1 MTRPPASTGIPAGDR
16 AGPSA
21 SGGAPASSGPP
32 ATGESPASPPAGPR
46 GARWAGL
53 GLGTRLFIAM
63 ALVVAAGAGTLLVVA
78 LLIAQ
83 AVFLTHLRR
92 AGTPDLTPA
101 VETHVDRAF
110 TQATLI
116 SLTAG
121 ITVAVLVA
129 GLVTWLVAR
138 RLAAPV
144 TTLAAATTRLADGN
158 YDTDLAD
165 PRLGREFT
173 ALTTAVNRLG
183 DKLAGSER
191 TRRRL
196 LADLGHELRSPVA
209 SLEATV
215 EAIIDGVLPV
225 DAATLDTLAEQA
237 SRLHRLVA
245 DLESVSRA
253 EERQLALRPQPA
265 RLADLAQRAA
275 TAVCPRYKAAGVD
288 LRLRAEGAGP
298 TVTVDHDRIVEALTN
313 LLDNALR
320 HTPSTGTVTITVD
333 QTPGG
338 ARRSAD
344 LTAGQP
350 EAARISVADT
360 GEGFPPEQAD
370 QLFERFYRTDP
381 ARGPAPPATAGGAP
395 GRHGSGIGL
404 TITRAIIEAHYGS
417 IIAHSDGPGC
427 GATFT
432 ITLPATTPRGP
443 ARRVSR

>member
-1 MTRPPASTGIPAGDR
+1 M
-16 AGPSA
+16 
-21 SGGAPASSGPP
+21 
-32 ATGESPASPPAGPR
+32 
-46 GARWAGL
+46 RWAGL
-53 GLGTRLFIAM
+53 GLGARLFTAM

-78 LLIAQ
+78 LLVAP

-92 AGTPDLTPA
+92 AGTPGLTPA
-101 VETHVDRAF
+101 VETHVERAF
-110 TQATLI
+110 TQAMMI

-121 ITVAVLVA
+121 TTAAVLAA

-215 EAIIDGVLPV
+215 EAITDGVLPV
-225 DAATLDTLAEQA
+225 DATTLDTLAEHA
-237 SRLHRLVA
+237 SRLRRLVT

-253 EERQLALRPQPA
+253 EERQLALHPQPA
-265 RLADLAQRAA
+265 RLADLVQRAA
-275 TAVCPRYKAAGVD
+275 TAVRPLYQAGGVD
-288 LRLRAEGAGP
+288 LQLRAEEAGP
-298 TVTVDHDRIVEALTN
+298 TATVDHDRIVEALTN

-320 HTPSTGTVTITVD
+320 HTPAAGAVTITVD
-333 QTPGG
+333 QAPGG
-338 ARRSAD
+338 ARRPAD
-344 LTAGQP
+344 LAAGRP
-350 EAARISVADT
+350 AAARIRVADT
-360 GEGFPPEQAD
+360 GEGFPSEQAG

-381 ARGPAPPATAGGAP
+381 ARSPSTPTPAATAGSAP

-404 TITRAIIEAHYGS
+404 TITRAIIEAHHGS
-417 IIAHSDGPGC
+417 ITAHSDGPGC

-432 ITLPATTPRGP
+432 ITLPATTPHGP
-443 ARRVSR
+443 ARSGRGTR